1 MFCQDLHYLQ
11 SRSINNPQE
20 LMALSLK
27 NLPQGA
33 TKYVSVGKI
42 STILGSDIQAVCDQ
56 FLQQSY
62 IIVGFE

>member
-1 MFCQDLHYLQ
+1 
-11 SRSINNPQE
+11 
-20 LMALSLK
+20 MALSLK